1 MYRKY
6 GVMEYWLIFPDEK
19 IIEILTLENGE
30 YLEFYKSKREG
41 MVKSKILKGLEID
54 SKDVFD

>member
-1 MYRKY
+1 
-6 GVMEYWLIFPDEK
+6 MEYWLIFPDEK